1 MILLNAIR
9 RDGYYLRETDPGSI
23 GFIALAIEITLLTGL
38 LWLTAS
44 ALDRTTAGR
53 RVRQW
58 AFLALLIVP
67 GTIAIRHYSRSVIN
81 LALMNRW
88 LMGATVVCTL
98 ALFMGLYR
106 FRQQVVRIAITLLI
120 ILSPLGVVNFAS
132 AAWLRM
138 KYRDERAAMPITTRS
153 DTPRIIWIIFDELD
167 QNTVFVNATS
177 SVSLPEFDRFRAQS
191 LVVQNAYPPSGATL
205 SSLPALITGQ
215 IVADAQPLAAN
226 ELGLTLSNGAKVKW
240 SEQST
245 VFSQARAE
253 GFSSGVA
260 GWYHPYCRI
269 LGRSLDLC
277 LWGDLS
283 ELATMNDRV
292 SQLTLRQAMLKW
304 TREVL
309 NHMPIF
315 RLRGESQP
323 TTPNTSELEAK
334 QTHITEFQSVSTKA
348 TSLIAKDLNLILLH
362 FPVPHSPWIYDVSRH
377 TFSADPGHG
386 GYLNNVELADRALGE
401 IRNRLEESN
410 RWDSSIVLISSD
422 HWWRESPLV
431 NGRRDHR
438 IPFMLKLASQKSSLE
453 YQVPVNSIVT
463 RELLM
468 QLLRGNLRNSEDVAM
483 WLDHN
488 SMIAES
494 PVTKDLP

>member
-1 MILLNAIR
+1 M
-9 RDGYYLRETDPGSI
+9 
-23 GFIALAIEITLLTGL
+23 
-38 LWLTAS
+38 
-44 ALDRTTAGR
+44 
-53 RVRQW
+53 
-58 AFLALLIVP
+58 
-67 GTIAIRHYSRSVIN
+67 
-81 LALMNRW
+81 
-88 LMGATVVCTL
+88 
-98 ALFMGLYR
+98 
-106 FRQQVVRIAITLLI
+106 
-120 ILSPLGVVNFAS
+120 
-132 AAWLRM
+132 
-138 KYRDERAAMPITTRS
+138 
-153 DTPRIIWIIFDELD
+153 
-167 QNTVFVNATS
+167 
-177 SVSLPEFDRFRAQS
+177 
-191 LVVQNAYPPSGATL
+191 
-205 SSLPALITGQ
+205 PALITGQ

-269 LGRSLDLC
+269 LGRSLDWC